1 MKNLLKKIA
10 LTLSL
15 VVGIMSIP
23 FPAFAADDEKIVK
36 EDTIITDK
44 FVDPNLVGT
53 SNSKGIMPLNNYG
66 ESQVTTNYTT
76 YKSGSYLFFHLSSL
90 NFIRLLGLIIT
101 TM

>member
-23 FPAFAADDEKIVK
+23 FPAFAADVEKIVK

-66 ESQVTTNYTT
+66 EGCTN
-76 YKSGSYLFFHLSSL
+76 KSLVFTHTF
-90 NFIRLLGLIIT
+90 
-101 TM
+101 

>member
-53 SNSKGIMPLNNYG
+53 SNSKGILPLYNYG
-66 ESQVTTNYTT
+66 ESQVTTTFTT
-76 YKSGSYLFFHLSSL
+76 FKSV
-90 NFIRLLGLIIT
+90 
-101 TM
+101 